1 MSDDVVFD
9 DKEVKEVMSLVT
21 KVIKYYVAEDLD
33 NAKTTLVLIP
43 NFVYGTDFE
52 KWIALIKLRIQ
63 KMDIPNYQGSKE
75 RLAEFVIKGLR
86 KIKKIESESPSL
98 PEYGPIVTSGAK
110 IAVDHILSATFASF
124 FVGRELDASEALDR
138 LPIAW
143 LVGDNFWVWKLYIDN
158 WITEKTKYFEESL
171 HTKFESFVYTRIT
184 RHLNRYLDPKDQR
197 LRDLE
202 HALEKIENIVKEVDV
217 RIQQRRTVPSPAE
230 EKQGKVTEKEQP
242 RSDAA
247 RRLRKSRD
255 TTKPESPIDHRTNPH
270 FWG

>member
-9 DKEVKEVMSLVT
+9 DKEVKEVMFLVT

-33 NAKTTLVLIP
+33 DAKTTLVLIP

-52 KWIALIKLRIQ
+52 KWIAYIKHRIQ

-75 RLAEFVIKGLR
+75 KLAGFVIKGLR
-86 KIKKIESESPSL
+86 KIKKIESENPSL

-110 IAVDHILSATFASF
+110 ITVDHILSATFASF
-124 FVGRELDASEALDR
+124 YVGRELDASEALDR

-143 LVGDNFWVWKLYIDN
+143 FIGNNFWVWKLYIDK

-171 HTKFESFVYTRIT
+171 HIKFESFVYTRIT
-184 RHLNRYLDPKDQR
+184 RNLNRYLDPKDQR

-230 EKQGKVTEKEQP
+230 EKQGKEKEQH

-255 TTKPESPIDHRTNPH
+255 TTKPESQIDHGTNPN
-270 FWG
+270 F